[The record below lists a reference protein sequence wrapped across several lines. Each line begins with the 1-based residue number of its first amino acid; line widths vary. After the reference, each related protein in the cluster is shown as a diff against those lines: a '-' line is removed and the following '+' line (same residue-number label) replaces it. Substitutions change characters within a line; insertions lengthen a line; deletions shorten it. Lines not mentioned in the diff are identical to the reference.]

1 MEAVIVRLTDRFEE
15 ELCRFV
21 SSVKG
26 DFHKRFEAFLDACFT
41 AYREFVQNKKW
52 TDLLRE
58 SAIIGQ
64 MSVRIK
70 AIVSRRLTEIAKE
83 GVAKGELSLPFPER
97 YVRVVV
103 NGVGDLLLEGEQ
115 DLEMIRAL
123 MTEMIEG
130 SPARRMEREAA
141 G

>member
-1 MEAVIVRLTDRFEE
+1 M
-15 ELCRFV
+15 
-21 SSVKG
+21 
-26 DFHKRFEAFLDACFT
+26 
-41 AYREFVQNKKW
+41 
-52 TDLLRE
+52 
-58 SAIIGQ
+58 
-64 MSVRIK
+64 
-70 AIVSRRLTEIAKE
+70 
-83 GVAKGELSLPFPER
+83 AKGELSLPFPER

>member
-1 MEAVIVRLTDRFEE
+1 M
-15 ELCRFV
+15 
-21 SSVKG
+21 
-26 DFHKRFEAFLDACFT
+26 
-41 AYREFVQNKKW
+41 
-52 TDLLRE
+52 
-58 SAIIGQ
+58 
-64 MSVRIK
+64 
-70 AIVSRRLTEIAKE
+70 
-83 GVAKGELSLPFPER
+83 
-97 YVRVVV
+97 RVVV